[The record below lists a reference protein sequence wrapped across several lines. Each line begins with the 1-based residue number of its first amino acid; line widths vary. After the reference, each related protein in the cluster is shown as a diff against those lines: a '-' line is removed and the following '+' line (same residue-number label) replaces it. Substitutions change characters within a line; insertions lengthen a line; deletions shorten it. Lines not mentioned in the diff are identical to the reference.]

1 MKKARVGLIGLLI
14 FVFSAQSA
22 WSQKEKFHSIFI
34 YNFSK
39 YVKWPDSQSTA
50 FVIGVYGSSSIYDDL
65 SSMAA
70 SKKVNNLPIEVKRYK
85 STSELEGCQIL
96 YVPSSE
102 SSKIDEIISS
112 TKGKPVLVVTD
123 KPGSAKRGAS
133 INFVEVDGKIKFELS
148 QENAESGGLK
158 VASALASLAII
169 V

>member
-1 MKKARVGLIGLLI
+1 MGLIGLILLI
-14 FVFSAQSA
+14 VSVQSA

-39 YVKWPDSQSTA
+39 YVKWPDSQKSNV

-65 SSMAA
+65 TTMAT
-70 SKKVNNLPIEVKRYK
+70 SKKVNNMPIEVKKFK
-85 STSELEGCQIL
+85 SAAELDECNIL

-102 SSKIDEIISS
+102 SNKIDEIVSS
-112 TKGKPVLVVTD
+112 TKGKPILIVTD
-123 KPGSAKRGAS
+123 KPGSATKGAA
-133 INFVEVDGKIKFELS
+133 INFVEVDGKIKFELN
-148 QENAESGGLK
+148 QANAESCGLK